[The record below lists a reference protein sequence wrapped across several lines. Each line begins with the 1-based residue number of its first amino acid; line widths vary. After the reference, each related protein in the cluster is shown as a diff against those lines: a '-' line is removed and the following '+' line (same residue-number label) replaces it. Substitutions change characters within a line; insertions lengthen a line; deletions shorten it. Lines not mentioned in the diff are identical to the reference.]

1 MTDGPLFQLLKIW
14 HFPKLRHCNFFFEP
28 CFQ

>member
-1 MTDGPLFQLLKIW
+1 MTGQFLLQLLKIW
-14 HFPKLRHCNFFFEP
+14 HFPKLRHCNFLFEP